1 MKSGNIYCQ
10 CGHAIVSHNPAGE
23 TFACCVRSCGCT
35 QFTRPERAETLA
47 AMESIV
53 DDFFA
58 FQAAACTTQADCQCG
73 RHERA

>member
-1 MKSGNIYCQ
+1 MKSGNIYCT

-23 TFACCVRSCGCT
+23 TFACCIRGCDCREFRSV
-35 QFTRPERAETLA
+35 EKAEALS
-47 AMESIV
+47 AMNEIV

-73 RHERA
+73 RH